1 MLAYD
6 AVYSFVSFFIGI
18 SLAFLLLG
26 AQVAAINHLDPHIAL
41 TTFAVANICYAMVSN
56 NVGRVGIK
64 FASFA
69 ALFGFLITIASLIL
83 SIFVANDSS
92 YWSATIWAFGSYFS
106 QPLFRWI
113 AQELANRHTNV
124 VDNLKLNRKISQS
137 LELGYILPFV
147 LALSEVCQPSAR
159 GSLWL
164 AALALSIA
172 SFIILINFSVRR
184 KVELPLSS
192 REPPDFVNINSSFK
206 HLLFATA
213 CFLFAIGTFRLFL
226 EYAVRVQIQGMS
238 NSFEDNQKLIGLIY
252 VLSGIGAF
260 MLNQLRGKKLS
271 KYSPSA
277 VKIAILGLVIMFLV
291 AISLRK
297 NITGFFV
304 GLAAMEVIA
313 RALDRSAF
321 AHILYATGNTVRG
334 HKKAAFRYL
343 QQSMQFILPAIL
355 VFLITNKIK
364 SEFFREMH
372 LDLKLSLMGVI
383 VASIATLLFFTMR
396 LDGFLRAMLSED
408 SKENKTRAIL
418 GLEMLQPADFELV
431 LEKILNSS
439 PKKIVAKTAIN
450 ALSTVHSESSVKL
463 ILDQFANGREE
474 IQLAVIQA
482 IRGVRSPTAIN
493 FLWRASTGNVGSIAM
508 KARFEA
514 TDAMSEIYGAGIVP
528 IIMEGLKDSDDRVV
542 ANTIDVL
549 AQFYDKRLVQIFCE
563 FANHPVP
570 RIQANSLLALRKYS
584 KSEKAW
590 RNMMIDRFEKSSQN
604 ILPSLLYAMGKSG
617 DRGFC
622 EYIRRLAAK
631 VENVENVSIVERG
644 VAIALISLL
653 DKKGYELFFNII
665 TRKVLNRDVE
675 DAIIL
680 FGGVNNEARI
690 LTIEYLVEEHARSPR
705 RLGILYSRLK
715 ASPLDLH
722 FELALLKAVVKL
734 DEVDEIDKSET
745 AQNVAA

>member
-1 MLAYD
+1 MFGSHII
-6 AVYSFVSFFIGI
+6 YSSISFFIGI
-18 SLAFLLLG
+18 SLSFLLLG
-26 AQVAAINHLDPHIAL
+26 AQVAAISHLDPHIAL
-41 TTFAVANICYAMVSN
+41 TTFAVANICYALVSN

-69 ALFGFLITIASLIL
+69 SLFGFAIATASVIL

-92 YWSATIWAFGSYFS
+92 YWCATIWAFGSYFS

-113 AQELANRHTNV
+113 AQELANRHANV
-124 VDNLKLNRKISQS
+124 VDSLKLNRKISQA

-147 LALSEVCQPSAR
+147 LALSDVCQPSAR

-164 AALALSIA
+164 AALSLSMA
-172 SFIILINFSVRR
+172 SFIILINFYVRR

-192 REPPDFVNINSSFK
+192 REPPDFANINSSYK
-206 HLLFATA
+206 QLLFATA

-226 EYAVRVQIQGMS
+226 EYAVRYQIKGMS
-238 NSFEDNQKLIGLIY
+238 NSFEENQKLIGLIY

-260 MLNQLRGKKLS
+260 MLNQLRGKKVS

-277 VKIAILGLVIMFLV
+277 VKIALLGLFVILLV

-321 AHILYATGNTVRG
+321 AHILHATGNTVRG
-334 HKKAAFRYL
+334 HKKSTFRYI

-355 VFLITNKIK
+355 VFFITNKIK

-372 LDLKLSLMGVI
+372 LALKLSLMGVI
-383 VASIATLLFFTMR
+383 AASIAALLFFTMR
-396 LDGFLRAMLSED
+396 LDSFLRVMLSED

-418 GLEMLQPADFELV
+418 GLEMLRPFDFELI

-450 ALSTVHSESSVKL
+450 ALSTVNSESSVKL

-482 IRGVRSPTAIN
+482 MRGVRSPTAIN

-528 IIMEGLKDSDDRVV
+528 IIMEGLKDPDARVV

-549 AQFYDKRLVQIFCE
+549 AQFYDRRLVQIFSE
-563 FANHPVP
+563 FSNHPVP
-570 RIQANSLLALRKYS
+570 RIQANALLALRKYAKS
-584 KSEKAW
+584 KKAW
-590 RNMMIDRFEKSSQN
+590 RDMMIDRFAKSAQN

-617 DRGFC
+617 DRGFSD
-622 EYIRRLAAK
+622 YIRKLATR
-631 VENVENVSIVERG
+631 VENFESVAIIERG

-653 DKKGYELFFNII
+653 DKKGYELFFDIV

-680 FGGVNNEARI
+680 FGGVNSEARI
-690 LTIEYLVEEHARSPR
+690 LTIEYLLEEHARSPR
-705 RLGILYSRLK
+705 RLSLLYSRLK

-722 FELALLKAVVKL
+722 FELALLKVAVKL
-734 DEVDEIDKSET
+734 EEVDEIDKSNP
-745 AQNVAA
+745 AQNLAA

>member
-1 MLAYD
+1 
-6 AVYSFVSFFIGI
+6 
-18 SLAFLLLG
+18 
-26 AQVAAINHLDPHIAL
+26 
-41 TTFAVANICYAMVSN
+41 
-56 NVGRVGIK
+56 
-64 FASFA
+64 
-69 ALFGFLITIASLIL
+69 
-83 SIFVANDSS
+83 
-92 YWSATIWAFGSYFS
+92 
-106 QPLFRWI
+106 
-113 AQELANRHTNV
+113 
-124 VDNLKLNRKISQS
+124 
-137 LELGYILPFV
+137 
-147 LALSEVCQPSAR
+147 
-159 GSLWL
+159 
-164 AALALSIA
+164 
-172 SFIILINFSVRR
+172 
-184 KVELPLSS
+184 
-192 REPPDFVNINSSFK
+192 
-206 HLLFATA
+206 
-213 CFLFAIGTFRLFL
+213 
-226 EYAVRVQIQGMS
+226 
-238 NSFEDNQKLIGLIY
+238 
-252 VLSGIGAF
+252 
-260 MLNQLRGKKLS
+260 
-271 KYSPSA
+271 
-277 VKIAILGLVIMFLV
+277 
-291 AISLRK
+291 
-297 NITGFFV
+297 
-304 GLAAMEVIA
+304 
-313 RALDRSAF
+313 
-321 AHILYATGNTVRG
+321 VRG
-334 HKKAAFRYL
+334 HKKSTFRYI
-343 QQSMQFILPAIL
+343 QQSMQFILPAVV
-355 VFLITNKIK
+355 VFFITNKIK

-383 VASIATLLFFTMR
+383 AASIAALLFFTMR
-396 LDGFLRAMLSED
+396 LDSFLRVMLSED

-418 GLEMLQPADFELV
+418 GLEMLQPVDFELI

-482 IRGVRSPTAIN
+482 IRGVSSPTAIN

-590 RNMMIDRFEKSSQN
+590 RNMMIDRFEKSSHN

-631 VENVENVSIVERG
+631 VENVENVSILERG

-680 FGGVNNEARI
+680 FGGVNSEARI
-690 LTIEYLVEEHARSPR
+690 LTIEYLLEEHARSPR
-705 RLGILYSRLK
+705 RLSLLYSRLK

-722 FELALLKAVVKL
+722 FELALLKVAVKL
-734 DEVDEIDKSET
+734 EEVDEIDKSDP
-745 AQNVAA
+745 AQNLAA